1 MKEKNLDVM
10 DLLDKSFE
18 QLKEALKNNGD
29 RFCVPYNGSHYRIS
43 EQEIKCCFIEIFV
56 KDAPKGYLYSVETPT
71 IEKYR
76 FSEKGKQV
84 IPRKDPNGRRGNID
98 LVIFR
103 GNNADENRVAI
114 LEFKANFVDNYK
126 YAKDFCKLKEEPGD
140 ISRVF
145 VELFIINDGT
155 EKNRLKDKLLHNNK
169 GAIARNTFFVGYGLN
184 LSSLDES
191 IKITK
196 EDLQR

>member
-1 MKEKNLDVM
+1 M
-10 DLLDKSFE
+10 
-18 QLKEALKNNGD
+18 
-29 RFCVPYNGSHYRIS
+29 
-43 EQEIKCCFIEIFV
+43 
-56 KDAPKGYLYSVETPT
+56 
-71 IEKYR
+71 
-76 FSEKGKQV
+76 

-103 GNNADENRVAI
+103 GNNADENRLAI

-155 EKNRLKDKLLHNNK
+155 EKNRLKDKLLNNEK

-184 LSSLDES
+184 LGSLDES

-196 EDLQR
+196 KDLQR